1 MKGYTSYLGDF
12 AHYMENARFPHP
24 VFDQTAKKLIIR
36 DGYFNF
42 FVPLGMLLS
51 FCEDYK
57 YVVINARHELIFDT
71 NAQRQQLHCG
81 RSSDRERNLNCSR
94 YASRYVK

>member
-1 MKGYTSYLGDF
+1 
-12 AHYMENARFPHP
+12 MENARFPHP

-42 FVPLGMLLS
+42 FVSLGMLLS

-71 NAQRQQLHCG
+71 NA
-81 RSSDRERNLNCSR
+81 
-94 YASRYVK
+94 